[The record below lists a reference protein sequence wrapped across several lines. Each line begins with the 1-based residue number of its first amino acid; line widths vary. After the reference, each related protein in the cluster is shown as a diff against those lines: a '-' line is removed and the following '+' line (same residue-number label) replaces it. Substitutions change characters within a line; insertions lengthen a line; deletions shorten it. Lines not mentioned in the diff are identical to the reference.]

1 VDRAAELGVG
11 IDEALLAIDMVY
23 VIGTTEDFVA
33 DAIASARA
41 ALTRFGARALLD
53 ALDTRARPRAVPGRR
68 RRACGDAQAPG
79 THAGVNRLTSREQP
93 FVRAPRVS
101 SDSSPR
107 GMRVA

>member
-53 ALDTRARPRAVPGRR
+53 ALDTALAHGPYPAAAAERAA
-68 RRACGDAQAPG
+68 
-79 THAGVNRLTSREQP
+79 TSSE
-93 FVRAPRVS
+93 RAPTPAPTV
-101 SDSSPR
+101 
-107 GMRVA
+107 

>member
-23 VIGTTEDFVA
+23 VIGTTEDF
-33 DAIASARA
+33 
-41 ALTRFGARALLD
+41 
-53 ALDTRARPRAVPGRR
+53 
-68 RRACGDAQAPG
+68 
-79 THAGVNRLTSREQP
+79 
-93 FVRAPRVS
+93 APRVS